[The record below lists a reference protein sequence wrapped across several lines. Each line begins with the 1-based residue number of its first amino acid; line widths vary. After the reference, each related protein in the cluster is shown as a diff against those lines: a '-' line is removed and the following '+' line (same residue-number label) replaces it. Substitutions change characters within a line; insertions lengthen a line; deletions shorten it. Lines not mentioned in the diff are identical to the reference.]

1 MSTFLKA
8 MDKETEK
15 KFVLGE
21 NDCPALESTSELLV
35 DFFFQ
40 LVRGLD
46 KTKIILYIQKIK
58 NEYEETKNIQL
69 FTDLF
74 VLTFQTRDIRNGKG
88 ERDLFYTM
96 FLALQE
102 HFPVEILLLIPC
114 ISVYG
119 SYLDLCK
126 LMKLVNEKKKCL
138 SQSDKTKK
146 NNYIALEKAIISYYG
161 EQLQR
166 DQSALQTST
175 CAKDTLPIL
184 SLAAKWAPRENKQFK
199 EFAHQL
205 AQRLYPGQKNKHI
218 LYRKLIVNLSKQLDV
233 TEIKMC
239 ADLYHEIDFSKV
251 PSKCLNKNRKA
262 FLNECLKKPTLRYPD
277 KESRNT
283 CRLHLLSAL
292 ATGKVN
298 GKDMMP
304 HELVQ
309 QLYSSS
315 QISEEE
321 IQIYDAQWQKIREN
335 ILNSMVSSSSIA
347 ENSISLGKLVPMV
360 DVSGS
365 MSGIPM
371 MVAIAL
377 GILVSELSH
386 DHFRNRF
393 LTFETNPSW
402 VVLNDDDN
410 LKQKVEQTKNASWG
424 GSTDFQ
430 KAFRL
435 ILKVA
440 KENTLRQEDIPD
452 LIVFSDMQFNES
464 DRSGYTMF
472 ETMKDEFSQHG
483 YQFPKIIFWNLRA
496 DTVGFPVSKD
506 ENNVQLLSGFSP
518 NLLKMILTG
527 QPLVKEEKNEDGEVV
542 QKTITPTETLR
553 QVLDDPNYNTIRSVL
568 SILVNKKIE

>member
-1 MSTFLKA
+1 MSTFIEA

-21 NDCPALESTSELLV
+21 NDCPALETTSELLV

-40 LVRGLD
+40 LVRNLD
-46 KTKIILYIQKIK
+46 KIKIISYIQKIK
-58 NEYEETKNIQL
+58 TEFDETKNVQL
-69 FTDLF
+69 LIDLF

-88 ERDLFYTM
+88 ERDLFYIM

-102 HFPVEILLLIPC
+102 HFPVEILLLIPS
-114 ISVYG
+114 ISAYG
-119 SYLDLCK
+119 SYLDFSK
-126 LMKLVNEKKKCL
+126 LMNLINQKK
-138 SQSDKTKK
+138 SETSDKTEK
-146 NNYIALEKAIISYYG
+146 NNYSTFEKAIISYYA
-161 EQLQR
+161 EQLQN
-166 DQSALQTST
+166 DQQVLQTSSG
-175 CAKDTLPIL
+175 AKDSLPIL
-184 SLAAKWAPRENKQFK
+184 SLAAKWAPRENKQYK

-205 AQRLYPGQKNKHI
+205 AQRLFPSQKNKHI

-262 FLNECLKKPTLRYPD
+262 FLNECLKKSTLRYPD
-277 KESRNT
+277 KASRNV
-283 CRLHLLSAL
+283 CRFHLLSAL
-292 ATGKVN
+292 TTGKVN

-335 ILNSMVSSSSIA
+335 VLNSMLSSSSCA
-347 ENSISLGKLVPMV
+347 EKSISLGKLVPMV

-365 MSGIPM
+365 MSGEPM

-402 VVLNDDDN
+402 VVLKEEDN
-410 LKQKVEQTKNASWG
+410 LKQKVEQTKDASWG

-435 ILKVA
+435 ILKIA
-440 KENTLRQEDIPD
+440 TENNLSQEEIPD
-452 LIVFSDMQFNES
+452 LIVFSDMQFNEA

-472 ETMKDEFSQHG
+472 ETMKHEFSKHG
-483 YQFPKIIFWNLRA
+483 YQCPKIIFWNLRA
-496 DTVGFPVSKD
+496 NTVGFPVSKD
-506 ENNVQLLSGFSP
+506 ESNVQLLSGFSP

-527 QPLVKEEKNEDGEVV
+527 QPLVKQEKNEEGKIV
-542 QKTITPTETLR
+542 QKTITPAETLR
-553 QVLDDPNYNTIRSVL
+553 KVLDDPNYDSIRTVL
-568 SILVNKKIE
+568 SILVNKKRE